1 MRKTL
6 MILAIA
12 AFSAPVWAM
21 HCPADMARID
31 EQLKS
36 DPPADPAI
44 LTRVKALRAEGEKLH
59 KAGDHEASL
68 KALDEA
74 QQLLDS

>member
-6 MILAIA
+6 LFLAVA
-12 AFSAPVWAM
+12 AISAPVWAM

-31 EQLKS
+31 EQLKT
-36 DPPADPAI
+36 DPPADPAV
-44 LTRVKALRAEGEKLH
+44 LARVKSLRAEGEKLH
-59 KAGDHEASL
+59 KAGNHEASL